1 MSKILVVDD
10 EVGIRELLSEI
21 LGEEGHEVTVAENA
35 TVARSLFMKDRP
47 ELVLLDIWMPDVDGV
62 SLLKEWASSG
72 LMSMPVI
79 MMSGHGTIDTAV
91 EATRIGAYSFLEKP
105 VALQKLLSTV
115 SAALRDQSRNST
127 QDPVHVTLGKTEAA
141 LNLKQKCEALTK
153 TGAPVLFLEAPGS
166 GAEQCAALL
175 KRFNSPWVVISG
187 PEDYRTMNEQLVET
201 TREGVVFFRDIGTL
215 ERAQQMDLVSRWE
228 ALKKAGT
235 RVVASS
241 NFRLSGLVAK
251 EEFEIRLYDLI
262 SETIINVPPLRD
274 RKDDVI
280 EISKSILFHKYPT
293 KSFSVAALNT
303 LLLNDWPAN
312 LSQLTAVVLSSAQFA
327 AGEEIGESDL
337 MSVLDSA
344 AQEANY
350 EASSWDFDKDYRAAR
365 EMFDKQY
372 LEYHLAK
379 EGGNMSRVAN
389 QAGIERTHLY
399 RKLKQLGIK
408 TSRKHE
414 DSN

>member
-10 EVGIRELLSEI
+10 EIGIRELLSEI
-21 LGEEGHEVTVAENA
+21 LREEGHQVAVSENA
-35 TVARSLFMKDRP
+35 AQAREMFMKDRP
-47 ELVLLDIWMPDVDGV
+47 ELVLLDIWMPDIDGV

-72 LMSMPVI
+72 LMTMPVV

-115 SAALRDQSRNST
+115 SAALRDQSRDNT
-127 QDPVHVTLGKTEAA
+127 REPVYVTLGKTEVA
-141 LNLKQKCEALTK
+141 LNLKRKCEALTK
-153 TGAPVLFLEAPGS
+153 TLAPVLFLEAPGS
-166 GAEQCAALL
+166 GADQCASLL
-175 KRFNSPWVVISG
+175 KKVNKPWVVISG
-187 PEDYRTMNEQLVET
+187 PQEYETKGEQLVEMS
-201 TREGVVFFRDIGTL
+201 RDGVIFFRDIGTL
-215 ERAQQMDLVSRWE
+215 EKPQQLDLLARWE
-228 ALKKAGT
+228 NLKEAGV

-241 NFRLSGLVAK
+241 TTRLGELVSK
-251 EEFEIRLYDLI
+251 GQFEIRLYELI
-262 SETIINVPPLRD
+262 SETIVNVPPLKD
-274 RKDDVI
+274 RIDDVI
-280 EISKSILFHKYPT
+280 EISKSVLFEKYPA

-303 LLLNDWPAN
+303 LRSYDWPAN
-312 LSQLTAVVLSSAQFA
+312 LSQLSAAVLSSAQFSV
-327 AGEEIGESDL
+327 GEEIGVSDL
-337 MSVLDSA
+337 TPVLENA
-344 AQEANY
+344 ARETNL
-350 EASSWDFDKDYRAAR
+350 EVSSWDFDTDYRSAR

-408 TSRKHE
+408 TSRKSE
-414 DSN
+414 N

>member
-10 EVGIRELLSEI
+10 EIGIRELLSEI
-21 LGEEGHEVTVAENA
+21 LKEEGHQVSVAENA
-35 TVARSLFMKDRP
+35 TQARAMFMTDRP
-47 ELVLLDIWMPDVDGV
+47 ELVLLDIWMPDIDGV

-72 LMSMPVI
+72 LMTMPVI

-115 SAALRDQSRNST
+115 SAALREQSRDST
-127 QDPVHVTLGKTEAA
+127 REPVYVTLGKTETA
-141 LNLKQKCEALTK
+141 LNLKRKCEALTK
-153 TGAPVLFLEAPGS
+153 TSVPVLFLEAPGS
-166 GAEQCAALL
+166 GADQCARLL
-175 KRFNSPWVVISG
+175 KHVNKPWVVISG
-187 PEDYRTMNEQLVET
+187 PREYELKCEQLVEIS
-201 TREGVVFFRDIGTL
+201 RDGVMFLRDIGTL
-215 ERAQQMDLVSRWE
+215 EKSQQLDLVAKWGSLKE
-228 ALKKAGT
+228 AGIRLI
-235 RVVASS
+235 ASS
-241 NFRLSGLVAK
+241 TTRLSGLVSQNQ
-251 EEFEIRLYDLI
+251 FDIRLYELM
-262 SETIINVPPLRD
+262 SETIVNVPPMKD
-274 RKDDVI
+274 RIDDVI
-280 EISKSILFHKYPT
+280 EISKAVLFHKYPA

-303 LLLNDWPAN
+303 LRSHDWPAN
-312 LSQLTAVVLSSAQFA
+312 LSQLSAVVLSSAQFA
-327 AGEEIGESDL
+327 VGEEIGVNDL
-337 MSVLDSA
+337 TQVLENA
-344 AQEANY
+344 AQEISL
-350 EASSWDFDKDYRAAR
+350 EVSSWDFEKDYRSAR

-408 TSRKHE
+408 TSRKNE

>member
-10 EVGIRELLSEI
+10 EIGIRELLSEI
-21 LGEEGHEVTVAENA
+21 LREEGHQVAVSENA
-35 TVARSLFMKDRP
+35 AQAREMFMKDRP
-47 ELVLLDIWMPDVDGV
+47 ELVLLDIWMPDIDGV

-72 LMSMPVI
+72 LMTMPVV

-115 SAALRDQSRNST
+115 SAALRDQSRDST
-127 QDPVHVTLGKTEAA
+127 REPVYVTLGKTEAA
-141 LNLKQKCEALTK
+141 LNLKRKCEALTK
-153 TGAPVLFLEAPGS
+153 TAAPVLFLEAPGS
-166 GAEQCAALL
+166 GADQCASLL
-175 KRFNSPWVVISG
+175 KKVNKPWVVISG
-187 PEDYRTMNEQLVET
+187 PQEYETKGEQLVEMS
-201 TREGVVFFRDIGTL
+201 RDGVIFFRDIGTL
-215 ERAQQMDLVSRWE
+215 EKPQQLDLLARWE
-228 ALKKAGT
+228 NLKEAGV

-241 NFRLSGLVAK
+241 TTRLGGLVSK
-251 EEFEIRLYDLI
+251 GQFEIRLYELM
-262 SETIINVPPLRD
+262 SETIVNVPPLKD
-274 RKDDVI
+274 RIDDVI
-280 EISKSILFHKYPT
+280 EISKSVLFEKYPA

-303 LLLNDWPAN
+303 LRSYDWPAN
-312 LSQLTAVVLSSAQFA
+312 LSQLSAAVLSSAQFSV
-327 AGEEIGESDL
+327 GEEIGVSDL
-337 MSVLDSA
+337 TPVLENA
-344 AQEANY
+344 AREINL
-350 EASSWDFDKDYRAAR
+350 EASSWDFDKDYRSAR

-408 TSRKHE
+408 TSRKNE
-414 DSN
+414 D

>member
-10 EVGIRELLSEI
+10 EIGIRELLSEI
-21 LGEEGHEVTVAENA
+21 LREEGHQVAVSENA
-35 TVARSLFMKDRP
+35 AQAREMFMKDRP
-47 ELVLLDIWMPDVDGV
+47 ELVLLDIWMPDIDGV

-72 LMSMPVI
+72 LMTMPVV

-115 SAALRDQSRNST
+115 SAALRDQSRDNT
-127 QDPVHVTLGKTEAA
+127 REPVYVTLGKTEVA
-141 LNLKQKCEALTK
+141 LNLKRKCEALTK
-153 TGAPVLFLEAPGS
+153 TLAPVLFLEAPGS
-166 GAEQCAALL
+166 GADQCASLL
-175 KRFNSPWVVISG
+175 KKVNKPWVVISG
-187 PEDYRTMNEQLVET
+187 PQEYETKGEQLVEMS
-201 TREGVVFFRDIGTL
+201 RDGAIFFRDIGTL
-215 ERAQQMDLVSRWE
+215 EKPQQLDLLARWE
-228 ALKKAGT
+228 NLKEAGV

-241 NFRLSGLVAK
+241 TTRLGGLVSK
-251 EEFEIRLYDLI
+251 GQFEIRLYELI
-262 SETIINVPPLRD
+262 SETIVNVPPLKD
-274 RKDDVI
+274 RIDDVI
-280 EISKSILFHKYPT
+280 EISKSVLFEKYPA

-303 LLLNDWPAN
+303 LRSYDWPAN
-312 LSQLTAVVLSSAQFA
+312 LSQLSAAVLSSAQFSV
-327 AGEEIGESDL
+327 GEEIGVSDL
-337 MSVLDSA
+337 TPVLENA
-344 AQEANY
+344 ARETNL
-350 EASSWDFDKDYRAAR
+350 EVSSWDFDKDYRSAR

-408 TSRKHE
+408 TSRKSE
-414 DSN
+414 N

>member
-1 MSKILVVDD
+1 
-10 EVGIRELLSEI
+10 
-21 LGEEGHEVTVAENA
+21 
-35 TVARSLFMKDRP
+35 
-47 ELVLLDIWMPDVDGV
+47 
-62 SLLKEWASSG
+62 
-72 LMSMPVI
+72 
-79 MMSGHGTIDTAV
+79 
-91 EATRIGAYSFLEKP
+91 
-105 VALQKLLSTV
+105 
-115 SAALRDQSRNST
+115 
-127 QDPVHVTLGKTEAA
+127 
-141 LNLKQKCEALTK
+141 
-153 TGAPVLFLEAPGS
+153 
-166 GAEQCAALL
+166 
-175 KRFNSPWVVISG
+175 
-187 PEDYRTMNEQLVET
+187 MNEQLVET

>member
-10 EVGIRELLSEI
+10 EIGIRELLSEI
-21 LGEEGHEVTVAENA
+21 LREEGHQVAVSENA
-35 TVARSLFMKDRP
+35 AQAREMFMKDRP
-47 ELVLLDIWMPDVDGV
+47 ELVLLDIWMPDIDGV

-72 LMSMPVI
+72 LMTMPVV

-115 SAALRDQSRNST
+115 SAALRDQSRDST
-127 QDPVHVTLGKTEAA
+127 REPVYVTLGKTEAA
-141 LNLKQKCEALTK
+141 LNLKRKCEALTK
-153 TGAPVLFLEAPGS
+153 TAAPVLFLEVPGS
-166 GAEQCAALL
+166 GADQCASLL
-175 KRFNSPWVVISG
+175 KKVNKPWVVISG
-187 PEDYRTMNEQLVET
+187 PQEYETKGEQLVEMS
-201 TREGVVFFRDIGTL
+201 RDGVIFFRDIGTL
-215 ERAQQMDLVSRWE
+215 EKPQQLDLLARWE
-228 ALKKAGT
+228 NLKEAGV

-241 NFRLSGLVAK
+241 TTRLGGLVSK
-251 EEFEIRLYDLI
+251 DQFEIRLYELM
-262 SETIINVPPLRD
+262 SETIVNVPPLKD
-274 RKDDVI
+274 RIDDVI
-280 EISKSILFHKYPT
+280 EISKSVLFEKYPA

-303 LLLNDWPAN
+303 LRSYDWPAN
-312 LSQLTAVVLSSAQFA
+312 LSQLSAAVLSSAQFSV
-327 AGEEIGESDL
+327 GEEIGVSDL
-337 MSVLDSA
+337 TPVLENA
-344 AQEANY
+344 AREINL
-350 EASSWDFDKDYRAAR
+350 EASSWDFDKDYRSAR

-408 TSRKHE
+408 TSRKNE
-414 DSN
+414 D

>member
-35 TVARSLFMKDRP
+35 TVARSLFMKNRP
-47 ELVLLDIWMPDVDGV
+47 ELVLLDIWMPDIDGV

-141 LNLKQKCEALTK
+141 LNLKRKCEALTK

-175 KRFNSPWVVISG
+175 KRLNSPWVAISG

-228 ALKKAGT
+228 ELKKAGT

-241 NFRLSGLVAK
+241 NSRLSGLVAK

-344 AQEANY
+344 AQEVNF
-350 EASSWDFDKDYRAAR
+350 EAFSWDFNKDYRAAR

>member
-35 TVARSLFMKDRP
+35 TVARNLFMKNRP
-47 ELVLLDIWMPDVDGV
+47 ELVLLDIWMPDIDGV

-141 LNLKQKCEALTK
+141 LNLKRKCEALTK

-175 KRFNSPWVVISG
+175 KRLNSPWVVISG

-241 NFRLSGLVAK
+241 NSRLSGLVAK

-389 QAGIERTHLY
+389 QAGIGRTHLY

>member
-10 EVGIRELLSEI
+10 EIGIRELLSEI
-21 LGEEGHEVTVAENA
+21 LREEGHQVAVSENA
-35 TVARSLFMKDRP
+35 AQAREMFMKDRP
-47 ELVLLDIWMPDVDGV
+47 ELVLLDIWMPDIDGV

-72 LMSMPVI
+72 LMTMPVV

-115 SAALRDQSRNST
+115 SAALRDQSRDST
-127 QDPVHVTLGKTEAA
+127 REPVYVTLGKTEAA
-141 LNLKQKCEALTK
+141 LNLKRKCEALTK
-153 TGAPVLFLEAPGS
+153 TAAPVLFLEAPGS
-166 GAEQCAALL
+166 GADQCASLL
-175 KRFNSPWVVISG
+175 KKVNKPWVVISG
-187 PEDYRTMNEQLVET
+187 PQEYETKGEQLVEMS
-201 TREGVVFFRDIGTL
+201 RDGVIFFRDIGTL
-215 ERAQQMDLVSRWE
+215 EKPQQLDLLARWE
-228 ALKKAGT
+228 NLKEAGV

-241 NFRLSGLVAK
+241 KTRLGGLVSK
-251 EEFEIRLYDLI
+251 DQFEIRLYELM
-262 SETIINVPPLRD
+262 SETIVNVPPLKD
-274 RKDDVI
+274 RIDDVI
-280 EISKSILFHKYPT
+280 EISKSVLFEKYPA

-303 LLLNDWPAN
+303 LRSYDWPAN
-312 LSQLTAVVLSSAQFA
+312 LSQLSAAVLSSAQFSV
-327 AGEEIGESDL
+327 GEEIGVSDL
-337 MSVLDSA
+337 TPVLENA
-344 AQEANY
+344 AREINL
-350 EASSWDFDKDYRAAR
+350 EASSWDFDKDYRSAR

-408 TSRKHE
+408 TSRKNE
-414 DSN
+414 D

>member
-10 EVGIRELLSEI
+10 EIGIRELLSEI
-21 LGEEGHEVTVAENA
+21 LREEGHQVAVSENA
-35 TVARSLFMKDRP
+35 AQAREMFMKDRP
-47 ELVLLDIWMPDVDGV
+47 ELVLLDIWMPDIDGV

-72 LMSMPVI
+72 LMTMPVV

-115 SAALRDQSRNST
+115 SAALRDQSRDST
-127 QDPVHVTLGKTEAA
+127 REPVYVTLGKTEAA
-141 LNLKQKCEALTK
+141 LNLKRKCEALTK
-153 TGAPVLFLEAPGS
+153 TAAPVLFLEAPGS
-166 GAEQCAALL
+166 GADQCASLL
-175 KRFNSPWVVISG
+175 KKVNKPWVVISG
-187 PEDYRTMNEQLVET
+187 PQEYETKGEQLVEMS
-201 TREGVVFFRDIGTL
+201 RDGVIFFRDIGTL
-215 ERAQQMDLVSRWE
+215 EKPQQLDLLARWE
-228 ALKKAGT
+228 NLKEAGV

-241 NFRLSGLVAK
+241 TTRLGGLVSK
-251 EEFEIRLYDLI
+251 DQFEIRLYELM
-262 SETIINVPPLRD
+262 SETIVNVPPLKD
-274 RKDDVI
+274 RIDDVI
-280 EISKSILFHKYPT
+280 EISKSVLFEKYPA

-303 LLLNDWPAN
+303 LRSYDWPAN
-312 LSQLTAVVLSSAQFA
+312 LSQLSAAVLSSAQFSV
-327 AGEEIGESDL
+327 GEEIGGSDL
-337 MSVLDSA
+337 TPVLENA
-344 AQEANY
+344 AREINL
-350 EASSWDFDKDYRAAR
+350 EASSWDFDKDYRSAR

-408 TSRKHE
+408 TSRKNE
-414 DSN
+414 D

>member
-10 EVGIRELLSEI
+10 EIGIRELLSEI
-21 LGEEGHEVTVAENA
+21 LREEGHQVAVSENA
-35 TVARSLFMKDRP
+35 AQAREMFMKDRP
-47 ELVLLDIWMPDVDGV
+47 ELVLLDIWMPDIDGV

-72 LMSMPVI
+72 LMTMPVV

-115 SAALRDQSRNST
+115 SAALRDQSRDST
-127 QDPVHVTLGKTEAA
+127 REPVYVTLGKTEAA
-141 LNLKQKCEALTK
+141 LNLKRKCEALTK
-153 TGAPVLFLEAPGS
+153 TAAPVLFLEAPGS
-166 GAEQCAALL
+166 GADQCASLL
-175 KRFNSPWVVISG
+175 KKVNKPWVVISG
-187 PEDYRTMNEQLVET
+187 PQEYETKGEQLVEMS
-201 TREGVVFFRDIGTL
+201 RDGVIFFRDIGTL
-215 ERAQQMDLVSRWE
+215 EKPQQLNLLARWE
-228 ALKKAGT
+228 NLKEAGV

-241 NFRLSGLVAK
+241 TTRLGGLVSK
-251 EEFEIRLYDLI
+251 DQFEIRLYELM
-262 SETIINVPPLRD
+262 SETIVNVPPLKD
-274 RKDDVI
+274 RIDDVI
-280 EISKSILFHKYPT
+280 EISKSVLFEKYPA

-303 LLLNDWPAN
+303 LRSYDWPAN
-312 LSQLTAVVLSSAQFA
+312 LSQLSAAVLSSAQFSV
-327 AGEEIGESDL
+327 GEEIGVSDL
-337 MSVLDSA
+337 TPVLENA
-344 AQEANY
+344 AREINL
-350 EASSWDFDKDYRAAR
+350 EASSWDFDKDYRSAR

-408 TSRKHE
+408 TSRKSE
-414 DSN
+414 N

>member
-10 EVGIRELLSEI
+10 EIGIRELLSEI
-21 LGEEGHEVTVAENA
+21 LREEGHQVAVSENA
-35 TVARSLFMKDRP
+35 AKAREMFMKDRP
-47 ELVLLDIWMPDVDGV
+47 ELVLLDIWMPDIDGV

-72 LMSMPVI
+72 LMTMPVV

-115 SAALRDQSRNST
+115 SAALRDQSRDST
-127 QDPVHVTLGKTEAA
+127 REPVYVTLGKTEAA
-141 LNLKQKCEALTK
+141 LNLKRKCEALTK
-153 TGAPVLFLEAPGS
+153 TAAPVLFLEAPGS
-166 GAEQCAALL
+166 GADQCASLL
-175 KRFNSPWVVISG
+175 KKVNKPWVVISG
-187 PEDYRTMNEQLVET
+187 PQEYETKGEQLVEMS
-201 TREGVVFFRDIGTL
+201 RDGVIFFRDIGTL
-215 ERAQQMDLVSRWE
+215 EKPQQLNLLARWE
-228 ALKKAGT
+228 NLKEAGV

-241 NFRLSGLVAK
+241 TTRLGGLVSK
-251 EEFEIRLYDLI
+251 DQFEIRLYELM
-262 SETIINVPPLRD
+262 SETIVNVPPLKD
-274 RKDDVI
+274 RIDDVI
-280 EISKSILFHKYPT
+280 EISKSVLFEKYPA

-303 LLLNDWPAN
+303 LRSYDWPAN
-312 LSQLTAVVLSSAQFA
+312 LSQLSAAVLSSAQFSV
-327 AGEEIGESDL
+327 GEEIGVSDL
-337 MSVLDSA
+337 TPVLENA
-344 AQEANY
+344 AREINL
-350 EASSWDFDKDYRAAR
+350 EASSWDFDKDYRSAR

-408 TSRKHE
+408 TSRKNE
-414 DSN
+414 D

>member
-10 EVGIRELLSEI
+10 EIGIRELLSEI
-21 LGEEGHEVTVAENA
+21 LREEGHQVAVSENA
-35 TVARSLFMKDRP
+35 AQAREMFMKDRP
-47 ELVLLDIWMPDVDGV
+47 ELVLLDIWMPDIDGV

-72 LMSMPVI
+72 LMTMPVV

-115 SAALRDQSRNST
+115 SAALRDQSRDNT
-127 QDPVHVTLGKTEAA
+127 REPVYVTLGKTEVA
-141 LNLKQKCEALTK
+141 LNLKRKCEALTK
-153 TGAPVLFLEAPGS
+153 TLAPVLFLEAPGS
-166 GAEQCAALL
+166 GADQCASLL
-175 KRFNSPWVVISG
+175 KKVNKPWVVISG
-187 PEDYRTMNEQLVET
+187 AQEYETKGEQLVEMS
-201 TREGVVFFRDIGTL
+201 RDGVIFFRDIGTL
-215 ERAQQMDLVSRWE
+215 EKPQQLDLLARWE
-228 ALKKAGT
+228 NLKEAGV

-241 NFRLSGLVAK
+241 TTRLGGLVSK
-251 EEFEIRLYDLI
+251 GQFEIRLYELI
-262 SETIINVPPLRD
+262 SETIVNVPPLKD
-274 RKDDVI
+274 RIDDVI
-280 EISKSILFHKYPT
+280 EISKSVLFEKYPA

-303 LLLNDWPAN
+303 LRSYDWPAN
-312 LSQLTAVVLSSAQFA
+312 LSQLSAAVLSSAQFSV
-327 AGEEIGESDL
+327 GEEIGVSDL
-337 MSVLDSA
+337 TPVLENA
-344 AQEANY
+344 ARDTNLEV
-350 EASSWDFDKDYRAAR
+350 SSWDFDKDYRSAR

-408 TSRKHE
+408 TSRKSE
-414 DSN
+414 N

>member
-10 EVGIRELLSEI
+10 EIGIRELLSEI
-21 LGEEGHEVTVAENA
+21 LREEGHQVAVSENA
-35 TVARSLFMKDRP
+35 AQAREMFMKDRP
-47 ELVLLDIWMPDVDGV
+47 ELVLLDIWMPDIDGV

-72 LMSMPVI
+72 LMTMPVV

-115 SAALRDQSRNST
+115 SAALRDQSRDST
-127 QDPVHVTLGKTEAA
+127 REPVYVTLGKTEAA
-141 LNLKQKCEALTK
+141 LNLKRKCEALTK
-153 TGAPVLFLEAPGS
+153 TAAPVLFLEAPGS
-166 GAEQCAALL
+166 GADQCASLL
-175 KRFNSPWVVISG
+175 KKVNKPWVVISG
-187 PEDYRTMNEQLVET
+187 PQEYETKGEQLVEMS
-201 TREGVVFFRDIGTL
+201 RDGVIFFRDIGTL
-215 ERAQQMDLVSRWE
+215 EKPQQLNLLARWE
-228 ALKKAGT
+228 NLKEAGV

-241 NFRLSGLVAK
+241 TTRLGGLVSK
-251 EEFEIRLYDLI
+251 DQFEIRLYELM
-262 SETIINVPPLRD
+262 SETIVNVPPLKD
-274 RKDDVI
+274 RIDDVI
-280 EISKSILFHKYPT
+280 EISKSVLFEKYPA

-303 LLLNDWPAN
+303 LRSYDWPAN
-312 LSQLTAVVLSSAQFA
+312 LSQLSAAVLSSAQFSV
-327 AGEEIGESDL
+327 GEEIGVSDL
-337 MSVLDSA
+337 TPVLENA
-344 AQEANY
+344 AREINL
-350 EASSWDFDKDYRAAR
+350 EASSWDFDKDYRSAR

-408 TSRKHE
+408 TSRKNE
-414 DSN
+414 D

>member
-10 EVGIRELLSEI
+10 EIGIRELLSEI
-21 LGEEGHEVTVAENA
+21 LREEGHQVAVSENA
-35 TVARSLFMKDRP
+35 AQAREMFMKDRP
-47 ELVLLDIWMPDVDGV
+47 ELVLLDIWMPDIDGV

-72 LMSMPVI
+72 LMTMPVV

-115 SAALRDQSRNST
+115 SAALRDQSRDST
-127 QDPVHVTLGKTEAA
+127 REPVYVTLGKTEAA
-141 LNLKQKCEALTK
+141 LNLKRKCEALTK
-153 TGAPVLFLEAPGS
+153 TAAPVLFLEAPGS
-166 GAEQCAALL
+166 GADQCASLL
-175 KRFNSPWVVISG
+175 KKVNKPWVVISG
-187 PEDYRTMNEQLVET
+187 PQEYETKGEQLVEMS
-201 TREGVVFFRDIGTL
+201 RDGVIFFRDIGAL
-215 ERAQQMDLVSRWE
+215 EKPQQLDLLARWE
-228 ALKKAGT
+228 NLKEAGV

-241 NFRLSGLVAK
+241 TTRLGGLVSK
-251 EEFEIRLYDLI
+251 DQFEIRLYELM
-262 SETIINVPPLRD
+262 SETIVNVPPLKD
-274 RKDDVI
+274 RIDDVI
-280 EISKSILFHKYPT
+280 EISKSVLFEKYPA

-303 LLLNDWPAN
+303 LRSYDWPAN
-312 LSQLTAVVLSSAQFA
+312 LSQLSAAVLSSAQFSV
-327 AGEEIGESDL
+327 GEEIGVSDL
-337 MSVLDSA
+337 TPVLENA
-344 AQEANY
+344 AREINL
-350 EASSWDFDKDYRAAR
+350 EASSWDFDKDYRSAR

-408 TSRKHE
+408 TSRKNE
-414 DSN
+414 D

>member
-10 EVGIRELLSEI
+10 EIGIRELLSEI
-21 LGEEGHEVTVAENA
+21 LREEGHQVAVSENA
-35 TVARSLFMKDRP
+35 AQAREMFMKDRP
-47 ELVLLDIWMPDVDGV
+47 ELVLLDIWMPDIDGV

-72 LMSMPVI
+72 LMTMPVV

-115 SAALRDQSRNST
+115 SAALRDQSRDST
-127 QDPVHVTLGKTEAA
+127 REPVYVTLGKTEAA
-141 LNLKQKCEALTK
+141 LNLKRKCEALTK
-153 TGAPVLFLEAPGS
+153 TAAPVLFLEAPGS
-166 GAEQCAALL
+166 GADQCASLL
-175 KRFNSPWVVISG
+175 KKVNKPWVVISG
-187 PEDYRTMNEQLVET
+187 PQEYETKGEQLVEMS
-201 TREGVVFFRDIGTL
+201 RDGVIFFRDIGTL
-215 ERAQQMDLVSRWE
+215 EKPQQLDLLARWE
-228 ALKKAGT
+228 NLKEAGV

-241 NFRLSGLVAK
+241 TTRLGGLVSK
-251 EEFEIRLYDLI
+251 DQFEIRLYELM
-262 SETIINVPPLRD
+262 SETIVNVPPLKD
-274 RKDDVI
+274 RIDDVI
-280 EISKSILFHKYPT
+280 EISKSVLFEKYPA

-303 LLLNDWPAN
+303 LRSYDWPAN
-312 LSQLTAVVLSSAQFA
+312 LSQLSAAVLSSAQFSV
-327 AGEEIGESDL
+327 GEEIGVSDL
-337 MSVLDSA
+337 TPVLENA
-344 AQEANY
+344 AREINL
-350 EASSWDFDKDYRAAR
+350 EASSWDFDKDYRSAR

-408 TSRKHE
+408 TSRKNE
-414 DSN
+414 D

>member
-10 EVGIRELLSEI
+10 EIGIRELLSEI
-21 LGEEGHEVTVAENA
+21 LREEGHQVAVSENA
-35 TVARSLFMKDRP
+35 AKAREMFMKDRP
-47 ELVLLDIWMPDVDGV
+47 ELVLLDIWMPDIDGV

-72 LMSMPVI
+72 LMTMPVV

-115 SAALRDQSRNST
+115 SAALRDQSRDST
-127 QDPVHVTLGKTEAA
+127 REPVYVTLGKTEAA
-141 LNLKQKCEALTK
+141 LNLKRKCEALTK
-153 TGAPVLFLEAPGS
+153 TAAPVLFLEAPGS
-166 GAEQCAALL
+166 GADQCASLL
-175 KRFNSPWVVISG
+175 KKVNKPWVVISG
-187 PEDYRTMNEQLVET
+187 PQEYETKGEQLVEMS
-201 TREGVVFFRDIGTL
+201 RDGVIFFRDIGTL
-215 ERAQQMDLVSRWE
+215 EKPQQLDLLARWE
-228 ALKKAGT
+228 NLKEAGV

-241 NFRLSGLVAK
+241 TTRLGGLVSK
-251 EEFEIRLYDLI
+251 DQFEIRLYELM
-262 SETIINVPPLRD
+262 SETIVNVPPLKD
-274 RKDDVI
+274 RIDDVI
-280 EISKSILFHKYPT
+280 EISKSVLFEKYPA

-303 LLLNDWPAN
+303 LRSYDWPAN
-312 LSQLTAVVLSSAQFA
+312 LSQLRAAVLSSAQFSV
-327 AGEEIGESDL
+327 GEEIGVSDL
-337 MSVLDSA
+337 TPVLENA
-344 AQEANY
+344 AREINL
-350 EASSWDFDKDYRAAR
+350 EASSWDFDKDYRSAR

-408 TSRKHE
+408 TSRKNE
-414 DSN
+414 D